1 MPALYYVYRLAALH
15 RIPHIE
21 DLLAEYPNGNELDG
35 WIAYF
40 REEDERQLKRLKTAF
55 STASVPQTSPGRAP
69 MVPARQEEPE
79 PVIDM
84 TDPKNQQSF
93 LKFVT
98 GGK

>member
-15 RIPHIE
+15 KIPHVE
-21 DLLAEYPNGNELDG
+21 DLLAEYENGNELDG

-40 REEDERQLKRLKTAF
+40 REEDERQLKMLKAVL
-55 STASVPQTSPGRAP
+55 SGARVPQQAPASPA
-69 MVPARQEEPE
+69 QEKPE

-84 TDPKNQQSF
+84 TNPKNQESF

-98 GGK
+98 GAR